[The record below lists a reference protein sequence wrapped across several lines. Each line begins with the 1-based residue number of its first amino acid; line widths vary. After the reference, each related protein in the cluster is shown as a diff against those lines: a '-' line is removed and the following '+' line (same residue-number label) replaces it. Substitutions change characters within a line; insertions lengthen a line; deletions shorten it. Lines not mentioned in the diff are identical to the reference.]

1 MINTDFLISNKK
13 QLLDIYKKER
23 YFNNNGEEG
32 ALFVNFTDPTK
43 VDVFYWTMNFMPEK
57 YRVKLIEEIKKNI
70 EIKNVNYIVA
80 FDSQNTNIISVKN

>member
-23 YFNNNGEEG
+23 YFNNQGQEG

-43 VDVFYWTMNFMPEK
+43 VDVFYWTMSIMPEK
-57 YRVKLIEEIKKNI
+57 YRVKLIEEMKKNI
-70 EIKNVNYIVA
+70 DIKKVDYIVA
-80 FDSQNTNIISVKN
+80 FDSENINIISVKN